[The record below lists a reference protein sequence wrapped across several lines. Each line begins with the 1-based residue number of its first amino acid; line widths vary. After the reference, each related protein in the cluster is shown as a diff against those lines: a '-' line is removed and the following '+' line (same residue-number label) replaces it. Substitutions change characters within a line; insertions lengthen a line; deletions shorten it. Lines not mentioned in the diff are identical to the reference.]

1 MNVQAKRKM
10 TVDEYLPWALSHSGR
25 YELVRGEVV
34 AQSAE
39 RAAHNLAKLG
49 IARALQDAV
58 KKAGLPCTVFTD
70 GMTVRIDDFTAREPD
85 AAVQCGATVDPNVI
99 VLEQPVILVEVVSP
113 SSATADT
120 SEKLAEYFT
129 LHSVQHYL
137 ILDPQRATLIHHAR
151 RDAGL
156 IETRVHTGG
165 SIRLEPP
172 GLDLDIDDVLQG
184 FSPA

>member
-39 RAAHNLAKLG
+39 RAAHNLAK
-49 IARALQDAV
+49 ARIYKALDAAV
-58 KKAGLPCTVFTD
+58 KEARLPCTVFTD

-85 AAVQCGATVDPNVI
+85 AAVQCGATVDPDAV
-99 VLEQPVILVEVVSP
+99 VLESPIILVEVVSP
-113 SSATADT
+113 STATADT

-129 LHSVQHYL
+129 LPSVQHYL

-165 SIRLEPP
+165 TLRIDPP
-172 GLDLDIDDVLQG
+172 GLDLALAEVLTT
-184 FSPA
+184 FRPA

>member
-39 RAAHNLAKLG
+39 RAAHNLAKLA

-70 GMTVRIDDFTAREPD
+70 SMTVRIDDYTAREPD
-85 AAVQCGATVDPNVI
+85 AAVQCGAAVDPNVI
-99 VLEQPVILVEVVSP
+99 VLPP

-129 LHSVQHYL
+129 LPSVQHYL

-165 SIRLEPP
+165 CIRLEPP
-172 GLDLDIDDVLQG
+172 GLDLDVGDVLQG

>member
-1 MNVQAKRKM
+1 MNLQAKRKM

-39 RAAHNLAKLG
+39 RAAHNLGK
-49 IARALQDAV
+49 ARIYKALDAAV
-58 KKAGLPCTVFTD
+58 SKAVLPCTVFTD

-99 VLEQPVILVEVVSP
+99 VLEQPIILVEVVSP

-129 LHSVQHYL
+129 LPCVQHYL

-165 SIRLEPP
+165 TIRLEPP
-172 GLDLDIDDVLQG
+172 GLDLDIGDVLQG
-184 FSPA
+184 FSLA